1 MDTDFEERKLKSLQI
16 SSLSEDEEED
26 EGGDRDDDVEDVV
39 SDEEDQI
46 PMTLGFAEKVK
57 NPWSSRRQ
65 YFPSKAGG
73 SPVIKWVYR
82 CKFWRVLLD

>member
-1 MDTDFEERKLKSLQI
+1 MDTDFEEGKLKSLHI
-16 SSLSEDEEED
+16 SSLSEDED

-46 PMTLGFAEKVK
+46 PMTLGFAEKPK

-73 SPVIKWVYR
+73 SPVIKWV
-82 CKFWRVLLD
+82 